1 MPADM
6 HFLIFFDHATRRV
19 DHLAFLDADEAV
31 REYSLAEAQ
40 HMHDD
45 IEVVLVTSDSLET
58 VQQTHGQYFSVPT
71 VGYFPALA
79 C

>member
-6 HFLIFFDHATRRV
+6 HFLIFFDHATRSV
-19 DHLAFLDADEAV
+19 NYLTFLDATEAL

-40 HMHDD
+40 HMYDD

-58 VQQTHGQYFSVPT
+58 VQQTHGQYFNIPT